1 LTRQDKS
8 EGNVDYSNYEFKDV
22 GITLRITPQINRKRF
37 VRLKIFQEVSKVS
50 KEPATVGLLTT
61 LKRTAKTTVIIK
73 DGHTIVIGGLIE
85 KMIDDTTYKVPFLGD
100 IPILGWLFR
109 SNSRTGDKTN
119 LFIFLT
125 PHIIE
130 NPTEA
135 AEVYKEKK
143 EQIDTIK
150 EGGIK
155 MYKGPSKT
163 APVQILEPD
172 EL

>member
-1 LTRQDKS
+1 
-8 EGNVDYSNYEFKDV
+8 
-22 GITLRITPQINRKRF
+22 
-37 VRLKIFQEVSKVS
+37 
-50 KEPATVGLLTT
+50 
-61 LKRTAKTTVIIK
+61 
-73 DGHTIVIGGLIE
+73 
-85 KMIDDTTYKVPFLGD
+85 M
-100 IPILGWLFR
+100 PILGWLFR